1 MDFSQVI
8 VYLTKGFTSFT
19 WANAVMIALGCVL
32 VWLAVAKEIE
42 PVLLLPIG
50 VGCVFANIGMPA
62 GDGLTGEIA
71 KNWINVIYMAGIKTE
86 LFPLLIFVGVG
97 AMIDFRPLLA
107 QPKMVLLG
115 AAGQFGIYATLLLA
129 LWMGFPMNEA
139 ASIGVIGAIDGPTA
153 IFVTTQIAPGLL
165 GPVAVAAYSYM
176 SLVPIIQPPIM
187 KLMTTRRER
196 LVRMEYAPVPVSRIA
211 VVLFPVIVT
220 VVVSLIAPDAAPLIA
235 SLMLGNLI
243 KESGV
248 VDRLSKAVQNE
259 IINVSTLFLGL
270 AIGGTMTASSFL
282 YNPALAIAERWQTD
296 TLKILGLGLLAFV
309 IDTVAGLLFGKLMCV
324 ISGFKINPLIGACG
338 ISAFPMAGRISAKV
352 AQDEDFTNFI
362 LMHAMGSNTAG
373 QLGSVIAGGLLLA
386 LVKGLGF

>member
-1 MDFSQVI
+1 MMDLTQVFQ
-8 VYLTKGFTSFT
+8 YLLKGFEAFT
-19 WANAVMIALGCVL
+19 WANGVMILLGCVL
-32 VWLAVAKEIE
+32 VYLAVAKEIE

-50 VGCVFANIGMPA
+50 VGCIFANLGMYA
-62 GDGLTGEIA
+62 GDNLTGEVA
-71 KNWINVIYMAGIKTE
+71 KNWMNVIYQAGIKTE

-115 AAGQFGIYATLLLA
+115 AAGQFGIYGTLILAVLL
-129 LWMGFPMNEA
+129 GFPMNEA

-153 IFVTTQIAPGLL
+153 IFVTTKIAPDLL

-187 KLMTTRRER
+187 KLMTTRKER
-196 LVRMEYAPVPVSRIA
+196 LIRMEYAPIPVSRLA
-211 VVLFPVIVT
+211 VVLFPIIVT

-243 KESGV
+243 KEVGV
-248 VDRLSKAVQNE
+248 VDRLSKSVQNE

-270 AIGGTMTASSFL
+270 AIGATMTASSFL
-282 YNPALAIAERWQTD
+282 FDPTTGIQWK
-296 TLKILGLGLLAFV
+296 TLMILGLGLLAFV

-324 ISGFKINPLIGACG
+324 LSGFKINPLIGACG
-338 ISAFPMAGRISAKV
+338 ISAFPMSGRIAAKV
-352 AQDEDFTNFI
+352 AQDEDFSNFI

-386 LVKGLGF
+386 LVRGLGFG